1 MSELKPCPFC
11 GKPAYKT
18 KAPDLA
24 KFTACSNRRCF
35 LYNSDWISKS
45 VWNTRPIEDILRT
58 ENEKLRVVLKYLFEA
73 CMRADFEGELS
84 ELISGELLDSIGT
97 LLGYTPENAEKADKE
112 LEMAIL
118 KALNEVT
125 KCT

>member
-1 MSELKPCPFC
+1 MNTKKSNVLRPCPFC
-11 GKPAYKT
+11 GGTNCGVRAGTDEIWCVCGGHSPHGW
-18 KAPDLA
+18 
-24 KFTACSNRRCF
+24 
-35 LYNSDWISKS
+35 NS
-45 VWNTRPIEDILRT
+45 RPIENKLRT

-73 CMRADFEGELS
+73 CMLADFQGELS
-84 ELISGELLDSIGT
+84 ELISGELLDSVGT

-125 KCT
+125 K

>member
-1 MSELKPCPFC
+1 MSEQ
-11 GKPAYKT
+11 
-18 KAPDLA
+18 APKQIYLQ
-24 KFTACSNRRCF
+24 S
-35 LYNSDWISKS
+35 YNSDCYDD
-45 VWNTRPIEDILRT
+45 NTWCVDQINEEDIEYILQSEYNKLRA
-58 ENEKLRVVLKYLFEA
+58 ENEKLMVVLKYLFEA
-73 CMRADFEGELS
+73 CMLADFQGELS

-125 KCT
+125 K

>member
-1 MSELKPCPFC
+1 MNELKPCPFC

-45 VWNTRPIEDILRT
+45 VWKSRPIEDALRA
-58 ENEKLRVVLKYLFEA
+58 ENERLRGALQSLFDR
-73 CMRADFEGELS
+73 CMLADEQGELS
-84 ELISGELLDSIGT
+84 ELISGDLLDNVGA
-97 LLGYTPENAEKADKE
+97 LLGYTPENAVKADKE
-112 LEMAIL
+112 LETAIL

-125 KCT
+125 K